1 MLQQK
6 SVAVDYCLNRATECE
21 KLADLPSEH
30 REKVVY
36 RKLARTWMN
45 LDAAMQRSARLIER
59 FRELR
64 VEIEI
69 GLMEQKLHLADRK
82 RLRWRVDALRRQVP

>member
-6 SVAVDYCLNRATECE
+6 SVAVDYRLNRATECE

-45 LDAAMQRSARLIER
+45 LARPCSEAR
-59 FRELR
+59 GSSSDFESC
-64 VEIEI
+64 
-69 GLMEQKLHLADRK
+69 GLKSR
-82 RLRWRVDALRRQVP
+82 